1 EHLLLTL
8 KPSHKPDEPKTPL
21 TRLRLPL
28 ALTADQVELGQL
40 DLMSADGLLPFSL
53 QGLNAS
59 LASDGVAHQLQ
70 LKSLRLLGPDLWL
83 DTQGALAL
91 AGEAP
96 FVLETDLQLTG
107 QQAKRHFALD
117 LHAEGSLETLH
128 ARIQGSGEGIEV
140 DAASTLA
147 LLDGFPLRQLDL
159 K

>member
-1 EHLLLTL
+1 LKHFDLSVAWSALWSRHLHVQHLGAEHLLLTL

-70 LKSLRLLGPDLWL
+70 LKSLRLLGPDL
-83 DTQGALAL
+83 
-91 AGEAP
+91 
-96 FVLETDLQLTG
+96 
-107 QQAKRHFALD
+107 
-117 LHAEGSLETLH
+117 
-128 ARIQGSGEGIEV
+128 
-140 DAASTLA
+140 
-147 LLDGFPLRQLDL
+147 
-159 K
+159 